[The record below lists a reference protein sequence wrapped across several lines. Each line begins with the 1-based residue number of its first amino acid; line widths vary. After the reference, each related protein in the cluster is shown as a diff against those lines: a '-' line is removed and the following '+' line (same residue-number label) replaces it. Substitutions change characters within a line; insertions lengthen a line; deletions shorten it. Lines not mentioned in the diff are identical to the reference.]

1 MRKMKHTIFKYAVIG
16 VTTGIMVSLLKKEN
30 RKAIQTT
37 GKSVKDKLQEGNIKE
52 TLEKVTETSK
62 QFSVNA
68 ANVAKQTLPQLLT
81 ATPVV
86 ISTIKDLTENENNKK
101 KKDEKD
107 YEINKNSKD
116 LDGEKTKN
124 EKKYRKEGKEGKEE
138 SA

>member
-1 MRKMKHTIFKYAVIG
+1 MKHTIFKYAVIG
-16 VTTGIMVSLLKKEN
+16 IATGVMVSLLKKEN
-30 RKAIQTT
+30 RNAIQTK

-52 TLEKVTETSK
+52 ILEKVTETSK
-62 QFSVNA
+62 QFSVTA

-101 KKDEKD
+101 KKDAKD
-107 YEINKNSKD
+107 NEINQNSKD
-116 LDGEKTKN
+116 IDGEKTKN
-124 EKKYRKEGKEGKEE
+124 EKKYMKEGKEE

>member
-16 VTTGIMVSLLKKEN
+16 ITTGVMVSLLKKEN

-37 GKSVKDKLQEGNIKE
+37 GKNVKDKLQEGNIKE

-62 QFSVNA
+62 QFSVTA
-68 ANVAKQTLPQLLT
+68 VNVAKQTLPQLLT

-107 YEINKNSKD
+107 NEINQNSKEI
-116 LDGEKTKN
+116 DGEKTKN
-124 EKKYRKEGKEGKEE
+124 EKKYMKEGKEE

>member
-1 MRKMKHTIFKYAVIG
+1 MKHTIFKYAVIG

-30 RKAIQTT
+30 LKAIQTT

-86 ISTIKDLTENENNKK
+86 ISTIKDLAENETNKK
-101 KKDEKD
+101 KTDETD
-107 YEINKNSKD
+107 YEINENSKEI
-116 LDGEKTKN
+116 DGEKTKN
-124 EKKYRKEGKEGKEE
+124 EKKYVKEGKEE

>member
-1 MRKMKHTIFKYAVIG
+1 MKHTIFKYAVIG
-16 VTTGIMVSLLKKEN
+16 ITTGVMVSLLKKEN
-30 RKAIQTT
+30 WKAIQTT

-62 QFSVNA
+62 QFSVTA

-101 KKDEKD
+101 KTDETD
-107 YEINKNSKD
+107 YEINENSKK
-116 LDGEKTKN
+116 LDGEKTEN
-124 EKKYRKEGKEGKEE
+124 EKKYVKEGKEE

>member
-1 MRKMKHTIFKYAVIG
+1 MKHTIFKYAAIG
-16 VTTGIMVSLLKKEN
+16 ITTGVMVSLLKKEN
-30 RKAIQTT
+30 RKAIQTK

-52 TLEKVTETSK
+52 TLGKVTETSK
-62 QFSVNA
+62 QFSVTA

-107 YEINKNSKD
+107 YEINENSKD
-116 LDGEKTKN
+116 IDGEKAKN
-124 EKKYRKEGKEGKEE
+124 EKKYMKEGKEE

>member
-1 MRKMKHTIFKYAVIG
+1 MKHTIFKYAVIG
-16 VTTGIMVSLLKKEN
+16 ITTGVIVSLLKK
-30 RKAIQTT
+30 KIGKLYKQK

-62 QFSVNA
+62 QFSVTA
-68 ANVAKQTLPQLLT
+68 TNVAKQTLPQLLT

-107 YEINKNSKD
+107 NEIKQNSKN
-116 LDGEKTKN
+116 LDREK
-124 EKKYRKEGKEGKEE
+124 RKMKRNM
-138 SA
+138 

>member
-16 VTTGIMVSLLKKEN
+16 ITIGVIVSLLKKEN

-37 GKSVKDKLQEGNIKE
+37 GKNVKDKLQEGNIKE

-62 QFSVNA
+62 QFSVTA

-101 KKDEKD
+101 KKDEKE
-107 YEINKNSKD
+107 YEKNENSKEI
-116 LDGEKTKN
+116 DGEKTKN
-124 EKKYRKEGKEGKEE
+124 EKKYVKEGKEE

>member
-1 MRKMKHTIFKYAVIG
+1 MKNTIFKYAVIG
-16 VTTGIMVSLLKKEN
+16 IATGVIVSLLKKEN

-37 GKSVKDKLQEGNIKE
+37 GKNVKDKLQEGNIKE

-62 QFSVNA
+62 QFSVTA

-86 ISTIKDLTENENNKK
+86 ISTIKDLTENENNIK

-107 YEINKNSKD
+107 YEKNENSKEI
-116 LDGEKTKN
+116 DGEKTKN
-124 EKKYRKEGKEGKEE
+124 EKKYVKEGKEE

>member
-86 ISTIKDLTENENNKK
+86 ISTIKDLAENETNKK
-101 KKDEKD
+101 KTDETD
-107 YEINKNSKD
+107 YEINENSKEI
-116 LDGEKTKN
+116 DGEKTKN
-124 EKKYRKEGKEGKEE
+124 EKKYVKEGKEE

>member
-1 MRKMKHTIFKYAVIG
+1 MKHTIFKYTVIG
-16 VTTGIMVSLLKKEN
+16 ITTGVMVSLLKKEN

-37 GKSVKDKLQEGNIKE
+37 GKSVKDKLKEGNIKE

-62 QFSVNA
+62 QFSVTA

-107 YEINKNSKD
+107 YEINQNSKD
-116 LDGEKTKN
+116 IDEGKTKN
-124 EKKYRKEGKEGKEE
+124 EKQYMKEE

>member
-1 MRKMKHTIFKYAVIG
+1 MRKMKHTIFKYTVIG
-16 VTTGIMVSLLKKEN
+16 ITTGVMVSLLKKEN

-37 GKSVKDKLQEGNIKE
+37 GKSVKDKLQQGNIKE

-62 QFSVNA
+62 QFSVTA

-107 YEINKNSKD
+107 YEINQSSKD
-116 LDGEKTKN
+116 IDGEKTKN
-124 EKKYRKEGKEGKEE
+124 EKKYMKEGKEE

>member
-1 MRKMKHTIFKYAVIG
+1 
-16 VTTGIMVSLLKKEN
+16 
-30 RKAIQTT
+30 
-37 GKSVKDKLQEGNIKE
+37 QEGNIKE

-62 QFSVNA
+62 QFSVTA

-101 KKDEKD
+101 KTGEKD
-107 YEINKNSKD
+107 YEINENSKN

-124 EKKYRKEGKEGKEE
+124 EKKYVKEGKEE

>member
-1 MRKMKHTIFKYAVIG
+1 MKHTIFKYAVIG
-16 VTTGIMVSLLKKEN
+16 ITTGVMVSLLKKEN

-37 GKSVKDKLQEGNIKE
+37 GKSVKDKLKEGNIKE

-62 QFSVNA
+62 QFSVTA

-107 YEINKNSKD
+107 YEINQNSKD
-116 LDGEKTKN
+116 IDEGKTKN
-124 EKKYRKEGKEGKEE
+124 EKQYMKEGKEE

>member
-1 MRKMKHTIFKYAVIG
+1 MKHTIFKYAVIG
-16 VTTGIMVSLLKKEN
+16 IATGVMVSLLKKEN
-30 RKAIQTT
+30 RKAIQTK

-62 QFSVNA
+62 QFSVTA
-68 ANVAKQTLPQLLT
+68 TNVAKQTLPQLLT

-107 YEINKNSKD
+107 NEINQNSKD
-116 LDGEKTKN
+116 IDGEKTEN
-124 EKKYRKEGKEGKEE
+124 EKKYVKEGKEE

>member
-1 MRKMKHTIFKYAVIG
+1 MKHTIFKYVVIG
-16 VTTGIMVSLLKKEN
+16 ITTGVMVSLLKKGN
-30 RKAIQTT
+30 RKAIQTK
-37 GKSVKDKLQEGNIKE
+37 GKRVKDKLQEGNIKE

-62 QFSVNA
+62 QFSVTA

-86 ISTIKDLTENENNKK
+86 ISAIKDLTENENNKK

-107 YEINKNSKD
+107 NEINQNSKD
-116 LDGEKTKN
+116 IDGEKTKN
-124 EKKYRKEGKEGKEE
+124 EKKYMKEEKEE

>member
-1 MRKMKHTIFKYAVIG
+1 MREMKHTIFKYAVIG
-16 VTTGIMVSLLKKEN
+16 ITTGVMVSLLKKEN

-37 GKSVKDKLQEGNIKE
+37 GKSVKDKLKEGNIKE

-62 QFSVNA
+62 KFSVTA

-107 YEINKNSKD
+107 YEINQNSKD
-116 LDGEKTKN
+116 IDEGKTKN
-124 EKKYRKEGKEGKEE
+124 EKQYMKEGKEE

>member
-1 MRKMKHTIFKYAVIG
+1 MKHTIFKYAVIG
-16 VTTGIMVSLLKKEN
+16 ITTGVMVSLLKKEN

-62 QFSVNA
+62 QFSVTA

-86 ISTIKDLTENENNKK
+86 ISTIKDLTENENSKK
-101 KKDEKD
+101 KKDEK
-107 YEINKNSKD
+107 
-116 LDGEKTKN
+116 
-124 EKKYRKEGKEGKEE
+124 KYMKEGKEE

>member
-1 MRKMKHTIFKYAVIG
+1 MKHTIFKYAVIG
-16 VTTGIMVSLLKKEN
+16 ITTGIMVSLLKKEN
-30 RKAIQTT
+30 RKAIQTK
-37 GKSVKDKLQEGNIKE
+37 GKNVKEKLQEGNIKE

-62 QFSVNA
+62 QFSVTA

-107 YEINKNSKD
+107 YEINENSKD

-124 EKKYRKEGKEGKEE
+124 EKEIYERREEE

>member
-1 MRKMKHTIFKYAVIG
+1 MKHTIFKYTVIG
-16 VTTGIMVSLLKKEN
+16 ITTGIIVSLLKKEN
-30 RKAIQTT
+30 RKAIQTK

-62 QFSVNA
+62 QFSVTA

-101 KKDEKD
+101 KTDETD
-107 YEINKNSKD
+107 YEINENSKK
-116 LDGEKTKN
+116 LDGEKTEN
-124 EKKYRKEGKEGKEE
+124 EKKYVKEGKEE

>member
-1 MRKMKHTIFKYAVIG
+1 MKHTIFKYAVIG
-16 VTTGIMVSLLKKEN
+16 IATGVMVSLLKKEN
-30 RKAIQTT
+30 QNAIQTK

-62 QFSVNA
+62 QFSVTA

-107 YEINKNSKD
+107 NEINQNSKD
-116 LDGEKTKN
+116 IDGEKTKN
-124 EKKYRKEGKEGKEE
+124 EKKYMKEE

>member
-1 MRKMKHTIFKYAVIG
+1 MKHTIFKYAVIG
-16 VTTGIMVSLLKKEN
+16 ITTGVIVSLLKKEN
-30 RKAIQTT
+30 RKAIQTK
-37 GKSVKDKLQEGNIKE
+37 GKSVKEKLQEGNIKE

-62 QFSVNA
+62 QFSVTA

-101 KKDEKD
+101 KTGEKD
-107 YEINKNSKD
+107 YEINENSKN

-124 EKKYRKEGKEGKEE
+124 EKKYVKEGKEGKEE

>member
-1 MRKMKHTIFKYAVIG
+1 MKHTIFKYAVIG
-16 VTTGIMVSLLKKEN
+16 ITTGIMVSLLKKEN
-30 RKAIQTT
+30 RKAIQTK

-62 QFSVNA
+62 QFSVTA

-101 KKDEKD
+101 KTDETD
-107 YEINKNSKD
+107 YEINENSKK
-116 LDGEKTKN
+116 LDGEKTEN
-124 EKKYRKEGKEGKEE
+124 EKKYVKEGKEE

>member
-1 MRKMKHTIFKYAVIG
+1 MKNAIFKYAVIG
-16 VTTGIMVSLLKKEN
+16 ITTGVIVSLLKKEN

-37 GKSVKDKLQEGNIKE
+37 GKNVKDKLQEGNIKE

-62 QFSVNA
+62 QFSVTA

-107 YEINKNSKD
+107 NEINENSKGI
-116 LDGEKTKN
+116 DGEKTKN
-124 EKKYRKEGKEGKEE
+124 EKEYRKEGKEE

>member
-1 MRKMKHTIFKYAVIG
+1 MKHTIFKYTVIG
-16 VTTGIMVSLLKKEN
+16 ITTGVIVSLLKKEN

-37 GKSVKDKLQEGNIKE
+37 GKNVKDKLQEGNIKE

-62 QFSVNA
+62 QFSVTA

-107 YEINKNSKD
+107 NEINENSKEID
-116 LDGEKTKN
+116 RETKKN
-124 EKKYRKEGKEGKEE
+124 EKKYVKEGKEE

>member
-1 MRKMKHTIFKYAVIG
+1 MKHTIFKYAVIG
-16 VTTGIMVSLLKKEN
+16 IATGVMVSLLKKEN
-30 RKAIQTT
+30 RNAIQTK

-62 QFSVNA
+62 QFSVTA

-101 KKDEKD
+101 KKGAKD
-107 YEINKNSKD
+107 NEINQNSKD
-116 LDGEKTKN
+116 IDGEKTKN
-124 EKKYRKEGKEGKEE
+124 EKKYMKEGKEE

>member
-1 MRKMKHTIFKYAVIG
+1 MREMKHTIFKYAVIG
-16 VTTGIMVSLLKKEN
+16 ITTGVMVSLLKKEN

-37 GKSVKDKLQEGNIKE
+37 GKSVKDKLKEGSIKE

-62 QFSVNA
+62 QFSVTA

-107 YEINKNSKD
+107 YEINQNSKD
-116 LDGEKTKN
+116 IDEGKTKN
-124 EKKYRKEGKEGKEE
+124 EKQYMKEGKEE

>member
-1 MRKMKHTIFKYAVIG
+1 MKHTIFKYAVIG
-16 VTTGIMVSLLKKEN
+16 IATGVMVSLLKKEN
-30 RKAIQTT
+30 RNAIQTK
-37 GKSVKDKLQEGNIKE
+37 GKSVKDKIQEGNIKE

-62 QFSVNA
+62 QFSVTA

-101 KKDEKD
+101 KKDAKD
-107 YEINKNSKD
+107 NEINQNSKD
-116 LDGEKTKN
+116 IDGEKTKN
-124 EKKYRKEGKEGKEE
+124 EKKYMKEGKEE

>member
-1 MRKMKHTIFKYAVIG
+1 MKHTIFKYTVIG
-16 VTTGIMVSLLKKEN
+16 ITTGVIVSLLKKEN
-30 RKAIQTT
+30 RKTIQTK
-37 GKSVKDKLQEGNIKE
+37 GKSVKEKLQEGNIKE

-62 QFSVNA
+62 QFSVTA

-101 KKDEKD
+101 KTDEKD
-107 YEINKNSKD
+107 YEINENSKN

-124 EKKYRKEGKEGKEE
+124 EKKYVKEGKEE
-138 SA
+138 KEESA